1 MLQISLGDDD
11 ITTRI
16 IVDRPT
22 SSNEDWKDVIAK
34 ALDIP
39 NKNITVKT
47 TKVDQNHEI
56 LVEIK
61 SLSGPLYNGS
71 TKHEVLDKMKNSRFK
86 KLIDAKKKENANLKD
101 VVIVSTLEPKIKPL
115 RIGKLKQW

>member
-1 MLQISLGDDD
+1 MLPICLGDDD

-22 SSNEDWKDVIAK
+22 SSNEDWKEVIAK

-61 SLSGPLYNGS
+61 SFSGPLYNGS
-71 TKHEVLDKMKNSRFK
+71 EKHEVLDKMKNSRFK
-86 KLIDAKKKENANLKD
+86 KLIDDKIKENANLKD
-101 VVIVSTLEPKIKPL
+101 VVIVSTLEPKIKPV
-115 RIGKLKQW
+115 RIGKLI